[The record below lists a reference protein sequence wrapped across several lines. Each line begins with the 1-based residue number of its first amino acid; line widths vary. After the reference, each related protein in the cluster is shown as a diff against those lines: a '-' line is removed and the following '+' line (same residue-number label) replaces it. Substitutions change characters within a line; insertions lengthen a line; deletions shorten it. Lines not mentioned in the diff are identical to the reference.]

1 MSKVNILKL
10 KGSSLFK
17 YYILFIS
24 GLFASFSLPPI
35 NLFPFIFFLSLPIFF
50 LIKCRNWKEASIIGF
65 LSAFGWFVFSL
76 YWLSNA
82 LIVSGGM
89 YLWIVPL
96 VFLVYRHFYLCFG
109 GLLFFNF
116 CIRKISY

>member
-1 MSKVNILKL
+1 MSKINILKL
-10 KGSSLFK
+10 NTSSLLK
-17 YYILFIS
+17 HYIFFIS

-96 VFLVYRHFYLCFG
+96 VFFG
-109 GLLFFNF
+109 LPAFLSLFWGVAFF
-116 CIRKISY
+116 